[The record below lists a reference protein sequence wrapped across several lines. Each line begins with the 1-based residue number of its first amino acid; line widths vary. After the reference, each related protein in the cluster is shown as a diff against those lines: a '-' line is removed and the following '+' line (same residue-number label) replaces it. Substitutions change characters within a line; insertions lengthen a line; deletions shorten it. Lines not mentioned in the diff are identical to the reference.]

1 MFWANFLMVSQQ
13 VLILFLMMGLGVVL
27 RRTGLLERRVVD
39 GLVDL
44 LLLVVTPCQ
53 IVEAFMRP
61 YDVAA
66 MKGLEWA
73 LGLSIASY
81 LAMIALA
88 YILIRNRDVDTRHP
102 LRMAA
107 VFSNAGTLAIP
118 LEKALF
124 GNEGVFYS
132 VIYMAVQ
139 NLFIWTWGYGTMKK
153 SESVEHGRRGNAARL
168 QAIANP
174 GTIGIAIGL
183 PIFLFSI
190 SLPSV
195 VGEPIH
201 QIANLNAPLGM
212 IVIGCCL
219 ETSGIVRMLR
229 TASAF
234 LAVVLRLAVCPL
246 LMVLLI
252 YPFRHRLDSCLMLAL
267 VAAASAPV
275 AATVSMFA
283 VKFDRHVGVSVALVS
298 GTTLASVLSMP
309 LAIAFA
315 RMVFE

>member
-1 MFWANFLMVSQQ
+1 MFWTNFLTVSQQ
-13 VLILFLMMGLGVVL
+13 VLILFLMMGLGVAL
-27 RRTGLLERRVVD
+27 RKMGLLERRIVD
-39 GLVDL
+39 GLVDIL
-44 LLLVVTPCQ
+44 LLIVTPCQ

-61 YDVAA
+61 YDVSA

-81 LAMIALA
+81 LVMIALA
-88 YILIRNRDVDTRHP
+88 YLLIRNRDVNTRYP

-124 GNEGVFYS
+124 GNEGVFYA

-139 NLFIWTWGYGTMKK
+139 NFFIWTWGYATMKK
-153 SESVEHGRRGNAARL
+153 PESVEHGRRGKDARFH
-168 QAIANP
+168 AIVNP

-183 PIFLFSI
+183 PVFLFSL

-201 QIANLNAPLGM
+201 QIANLNTPLGM

-234 LAVVLRLAVCPL
+234 LAVVLRLALCPL

-267 VAAASAPV
+267 VAAAAAPV

-283 VKFDRHVGVSVALVS
+283 VKFNRNVGMSTAIVS
-298 GTTLASVLSMP
+298 GTTLVSALTMP

-315 RMVFE
+315 RMVFG